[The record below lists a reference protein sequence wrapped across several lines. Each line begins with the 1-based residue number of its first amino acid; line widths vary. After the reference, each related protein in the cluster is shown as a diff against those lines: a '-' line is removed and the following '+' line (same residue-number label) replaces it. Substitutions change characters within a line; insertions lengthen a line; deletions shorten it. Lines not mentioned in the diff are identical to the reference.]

1 MTSIL
6 LYLGAI
12 LNLGFGIF
20 HMFFWKLFRWEDEL
34 LKVSRINRGIFQVL
48 NIVIIFIFFCFA
60 AVTIFFKDELISTEL
75 GKFVLIFISLFWFI
89 RSALQFIYFKVKNV
103 FSVALFAAF
112 ILLGILYLLPVIY
125 SHIQ

>member
-1 MTSIL
+1 MTPAL
-6 LYLGAI
+6 LYIGAI

-20 HMFFWKLFRWEDEL
+20 HIFFWKLFKWKDEI

-48 NIVIIFIFFCFA
+48 NIMIIFIFFCFA

-75 GKFVLIFISLFWFI
+75 GKFVLLIISLFWFI
-89 RSALQFIYFKVKNV
+89 RSALQFIFFRIKNI
-103 FSVALFAAF
+103 FSIALFAAF
-112 ILLGILYLLPVIY
+112 ILLGVLYLLPVIH